1 MPTNQNPI
9 TVSRSVVV
17 ALRRRQ
23 VAALRLR
30 GLTEREIAQALAE
43 KGHVNPKTGRAWSQA
58 TINTDIK
65 AIREDWRKEATQDI
79 AEHIA
84 RILAEL
90 SEVKRSAWVEKDYQ
104 AILRAI
110 EKEAKILGVD
120 SPDKQIVIEGD
131 LETFLSRLPEE
142 YQIAIRNLI
151 LTDFVG
157 GGPARLRP

>member
-1 MPTNQNPI
+1 MPVNQSPD
-9 TVSRSVVV
+9 TVSKSARV
-17 ALRRRQ
+17 ALRRRE
-23 VAALRLR
+23 VAALRLQ
-30 GLTEREIAQALAE
+30 GFTEREIASELAA
-43 KGHVNPKTGRAWSQA
+43 KGFVNPKTGKAWTQA
-58 TINTDIK
+58 TINGDLK
-65 AIREDWRKEATQDI
+65 AIREDWRARAAQDI

>member
-1 MPTNQNPI
+1 MPKNQSPH
-9 TVSRSVVV
+9 TVSHKVLV

-23 VAALRLR
+23 VASLRLR
-30 GLTEREIAQALAE
+30 GYTEREIADELANE
-43 KGHVNPKTGRAWSQA
+43 GMLNPRTGMPWTQQ
-58 TINTDIK
+58 TMNNDLK
-65 AIREDWRKEATQDI
+65 AIREDWRKRAAEDI

-90 SEVKRSAWVEKDYQ
+90 SEVKRSAWAEKDYQ